1 MATALWLL
9 AIQVVIG
16 AFDTLLLPALATW
29 WRQPTAMRLV
39 PADVPEPLR
48 WLLLVMATG
57 VFVSG
62 ARDLYSAAGLPH
74 GAWPWATRRPA

>member
-1 MATALWLL
+1 MERGGVPHLYPRLL
-9 AIQVVIG
+9 G
-16 AFDTLLLPALATW
+16 PAY
-29 WRQPTAMRLV
+29 
-39 PADVPEPLR
+39 VPEPLR